1 MKEKVYNYLLTIPKG
16 KVTTYKRIAEYLGDA
31 KLARAVGNILH
42 NNPDEEKYPCYKVVN
57 SRGML
62 ASNFAF
68 GGIDGQRKKLEIDGV
83 EVVNSRVNLDKY
95 LY

>member
-1 MKEKVYNYLLTIPKG
+1 MKEKVYSYLLTIPKG